1 MPRMSSTVPSLDAT
15 RIVDSHNV
23 LGESALWS
31 RALQSV
37 FWIDCVAAEMHR
49 WELLSRCHSVV
60 KLPLD
65 PVIGM
70 IAATS
75 ETSTFVLSH
84 ACGLALVNMDTL
96 KVARLAD
103 PERGRADI
111 GYNDGKVDPRGRLWT
126 GTFDV
131 NETEPRGCLWL
142 LENGATPQ
150 LMETGLAV
158 VNGPA
163 FSADGNTVYV
173 SDSVGR
179 RILAYELEGKR
190 LRSRRVLVGFAN
202 EEGLPDGLTVD
213 AEDCIWCAHWDGARI
228 TRFSPNGD
236 RMLTIPIP
244 APRVTSVA
252 FGGVSLDTLFVTT
265 ARYGLSESSLA
276 TYPDSGALFEIQTEV
291 RGLETIPLA
300 LPFHAREAL

>member
-1 MPRMSSTVPSLDAT
+1 MPRMSATVPSPDAT
-15 RIVDSHNV
+15 RIVDSHNA
-23 LGESALWS
+23 LGESVLWS
-31 RALQSV
+31 QALQSV
-37 FWIDCVAAEMHR
+37 LWIDGVAAEIHR
-49 WELLSRCHSVV
+49 WEPLSRCHSVV

-75 ETSTFVLSH
+75 EASTFVLSY
-84 ACGLALVNMDTL
+84 ARGLALVNVDTL
-96 KVARLAD
+96 QLARLAD

-142 LENGATPQ
+142 LENGAIPQ

-163 FSADGNTVYV
+163 FSPDGSTVYV

-179 RILAYELEGKR
+179 RILAYELDGGR
-190 LRSRRVLVGFAN
+190 LRSRRVLIGFAN

-213 AEDCIWCAHWDGARI
+213 AEGCIWCAHWDGARV

-252 FGGVSLDTLFVTT
+252 FGGASLDTLFVTT
-265 ARYGLSESSLA
+265 ARYGLSESSLD
-276 TYPDSGALFEIQTEV
+276 TYPGSGALFEIQTGV
-291 RGLETIPLA
+291 RGLEAMPLV
-300 LPFHAREAL
+300 LPFRAREAL

>member
-1 MPRMSSTVPSLDAT
+1 MPRMSTTVPCLEAT
-15 RIVDSHNV
+15 RIVHSHNV
-23 LGESALWS
+23 LGESVLWS
-31 RALQSV
+31 RGLQSV
-37 FWIDCVAAEMHR
+37 YWIDGIAAEIHR
-49 WELLSRCHSVV
+49 WEVLSRRHGVV

-75 ETSTFVLSH
+75 EASKFVLSY
-84 ACGLALVNMDTL
+84 ARGLALVNMDTL
-96 KVARLAD
+96 KLAHLAD

-131 NETEPRGCLWL
+131 NETEPRGCLWR

-158 VNGPA
+158 VNGPG
-163 FSADGNTVYV
+163 FSPDGSTVYV

-179 RILAYELEGKR
+179 RILAYELEGGR
-190 LRSRRVLVGFAN
+190 LRNRRVLVAFAN
-202 EEGLPDGLTVD
+202 DDGLPDGLTVD
-213 AEDCIWCAHWDGARI
+213 AEGCIWCAHWDGARV
-228 TRFSPNGD
+228 TRFSPSGD
-236 RMLTIPIP
+236 RMLKIAIP

-252 FGGVSLDTLFVTT
+252 FGGASLDTLFVTT

-276 TYPDSGALFEIQTEV
+276 TYPDSGALFEVHTDV
-291 RGLETIPLA
+291 RGLEAIPLA
-300 LPFHAREAL
+300 LPFRAREAL